1 MNVTHILRCTAPDIA
16 AQCLGRRPCNIASR
30 TNAAQ
35 QDRHTSLY
43 AARPATVSGHADTVP
58 VSHEERL
65 NSIMYNILVCDD
77 EKDII
82 SALRIYLE
90 DEGYRVFCASDGRE
104 AMEVLAEETVHL
116 VLMDIMMPNLDGL
129 SALSEIRRNYNIP
142 VILIS
147 AKSEDTDIIDGMNG
161 GADDYITKPFNPA
174 VVLARVRSQL
184 RRYMDLGCHPADPD
198 SQSVLRIGGI
208 ALDPDRGTVEVDGRE
223 VPLTR
228 TEFDILCLLMRR
240 HGEVLSPK
248 DIYRGVWH
256 DDPYGAGSTVAV
268 HIRHIREK
276 IEASPAEPRYIKVVW
291 GRGYKIDDSLGA

>member
-1 MNVTHILRCTAPDIA
+1 
-16 AQCLGRRPCNIASR
+16 
-30 TNAAQ
+30 
-35 QDRHTSLY
+35 
-43 AARPATVSGHADTVP
+43 
-58 VSHEERL
+58 
-65 NSIMYNILVCDD
+65 
-77 EKDII
+77 
-82 SALRIYLE
+82 
-90 DEGYRVFCASDGRE
+90 
-104 AMEVLAEETVHL
+104 
-116 VLMDIMMPNLDGL
+116 
-129 SALSEIRRNYNIP
+129 
-142 VILIS
+142 
-147 AKSEDTDIIDGMNG
+147 MNG

-256 DDPYGAGSTVAV
+256 DDPYGAGNTVAV

-291 GRGYKIDDSLGA
+291 GRGYKIDDSLGT